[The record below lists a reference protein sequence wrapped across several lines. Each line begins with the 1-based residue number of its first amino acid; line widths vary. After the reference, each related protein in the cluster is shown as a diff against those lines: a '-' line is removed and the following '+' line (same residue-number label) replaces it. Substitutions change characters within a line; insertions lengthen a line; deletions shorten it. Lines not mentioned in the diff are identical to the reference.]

1 MLGSKRARRCPGYR
15 PIIGITS
22 STQFIDMGYLPLAV
36 AVRLAGGR
44 PWRLR
49 AGSTETVVF
58 HGLIVG
64 GGTDIFPGL
73 FRHRAR
79 QNYRYDHHRDAMEI
93 ALLRHAE
100 NERIPV
106 LAICRGAQL
115 LNVVHGG
122 SLHISIEK
130 AFDGVRYP
138 RGRVRRAMLRR
149 RVRIHPESLL
159 GRIMS
164 RPRGFVNSLHSQ
176 AINRV
181 GAGLR
186 VTARELNGVIQAVE
200 HQEHDFR
207 IGVQFHPEL
216 MLYRK
221 AFRHLF
227 RSFVDAANLRKCGR
241 PGNGE

>member
-1 MLGSKRARRCPGYR
+1 
-15 PIIGITS
+15 
-22 STQFIDMGYLPLAV
+22 MGYLPLAL
-36 AVRLAGGR
+36 AVRIAGGR
-44 PWRLR
+44 PQRLR
-49 AGSTETVVF
+49 AGAAGAPAF
-58 HGLIVG
+58 HGLILG

-79 QNYRYDHHRDAMEI
+79 KNYRYDHHRDAMEI

-100 NERIPV
+100 DEHLPV

-115 LNVVHGG
+115 LNVAHGG

-130 AFDGVRYP
+130 AFAGVRYP
-138 RGRVRRAMLRR
+138 RGRFRRALLRR
-149 RVRIHPESLL
+149 LVRIRPESRL
-159 GRIMS
+159 GRIVAK
-164 RPRGFVNSLHSQ
+164 PRGFVNSLHRQ
-176 AINRV
+176 AIDKV

-200 HQEHDFR
+200 HQDYDFR

-221 AFRHLF
+221 AFRRLF
-227 RSFVDAANLRKCGR
+227 GSLVQAADKRRCGLV
-241 PGNGE
+241 